1 MILTTTDYFKEQ
13 VIAAIPEQAE
23 HRHPTIPDHL
33 QDLQGLPGL
42 LGIPEVL
49 PERLLAVLRDEEEGS
64 GAAVLTDIPDI
75 RGIRVTKKEV
85 LCRIKKNTYPKW
97 DGII

>member
-13 VIAAIPEQAE
+13 VVAAILEQTE

-42 LGIPEVL
+42 PEAIREDLPEVL
-49 PERLLAVLRDEEEGS
+49 PERLPAVLRDEEEG
-64 GAAVLTDIPDI
+64 
-75 RGIRVTKKEV
+75 
-85 LCRIKKNTYPKW
+85 
-97 DGII
+97 